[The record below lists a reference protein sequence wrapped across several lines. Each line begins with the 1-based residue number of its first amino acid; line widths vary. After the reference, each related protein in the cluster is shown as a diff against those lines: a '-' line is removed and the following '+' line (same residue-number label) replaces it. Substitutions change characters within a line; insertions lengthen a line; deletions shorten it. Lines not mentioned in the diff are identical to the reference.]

1 MVERMKRLL
10 MTLGLSLTLLSPV
23 QAAQVI
29 KKQPTVTP
37 YSLAA
42 MGCMILLECTEGVE
56 QLTVESE
63 IFKSSDFDLF
73 RDEIKAI
80 LVGLDASKV
89 PVYLAPRRYWTPGTI
104 GLYKPDLNRLYINE
118 YLLRDPR
125 EFLGTL
131 RHEGWHA
138 VQDCMAGGISTPF
151 MAQVHQDKEIPDWVI
166 KQTTKTYTA
175 AGMARAIPWES
186 DANWAEEQSNVT
198 AIHLEKCAKGPLWE
212 QVRPTPMTMEW
223 LIGCGWMKPQEGHEV
238 YTANQKSNYCVPGK
252 F

>member
-1 MVERMKRLL
+1 VKKLL
-10 MTLGLSLTLLSPV
+10 AAVTLSLAFLAPV
-23 QAAQVI
+23 QASQVI
-29 KKQPTVTP
+29 KKQPTVAPYTP
-37 YSLAA
+37 SA

-89 PVYLAPRRYWTPGTI
+89 PVYLAPRRYWIPGTI
-104 GLYKPDLNRLYINE
+104 GLYKPDANRLYIND
-118 YLLRDPR
+118 YLLKDPR

-151 MAQVHQDKEIPDWVI
+151 MAQVHQDKEIPDWVV
-166 KQTTKTYTA
+166 KQTTRTYTA

-186 DANWAEEQSNVT
+186 DANWAEEQANVT
-198 AIHLEKCAKGPLWE
+198 AIHLEKCGKGPLWE

-238 YTANQKSNYCVPGK
+238 YTPNQKADNCIPGK
-252 F
+252 I

>member
-1 MVERMKRLL
+1 MKKLL
-10 MTLGLSLTLLSPV
+10 PIATALFLTLPV
-23 QAAQVI
+23 QASQIA
-29 KKQPTVTP
+29 KKQPTVAPYTP
-37 YSLAA
+37 SA

-80 LVGLDASKV
+80 LVGLDANKV
-89 PVYLAPRRYWTPGTI
+89 PVYLAPRRYWIPGTI
-104 GLYKPDLNRLYINE
+104 GLYKPDINRLYIND
-118 YLLRDPR
+118 YLLKDPR

-138 VQDCMAGGISTPF
+138 VQDCMAGGISTSF
-151 MAQVHQDKEIPDWVI
+151 MAQVHQDKEIPNWVI
-166 KQTTKTYTA
+166 KQTTRTYTA

-186 DANWAEEQSNVT
+186 DANWAEEQANVT
-198 AIHLEKCAKGPLWE
+198 AKHLAMCGKGPLWE

-238 YTANQKSNYCVPGK
+238 YTPNKKADFCTPGK
-252 F
+252 I

>member
-1 MVERMKRLL
+1 VKKLL
-10 MTLGLSLTLLSPV
+10 AAVTLSLAFLAPV
-23 QAAQVI
+23 QASQVI
-29 KKQPTVTP
+29 KKQPTVAPYTP
-37 YSLAA
+37 SA

-89 PVYLAPRRYWTPGTI
+89 PVYLASRRYWIPGTI
-104 GLYKPDLNRLYINE
+104 GLYKPDANRLYIND
-118 YLLRDPR
+118 YLLKDPR

-151 MAQVHQDKEIPDWVI
+151 MAQVHQDKEIPDWVV
-166 KQTTKTYTA
+166 KQTTRTYTA

-186 DANWAEEQSNVT
+186 DANWAEEQANVT

-238 YTANQKSNYCVPGK
+238 YTPNQKADNCIPGK
-252 F
+252 I

>member
-1 MVERMKRLL
+1 VKKLL
-10 MTLGLSLTLLSPV
+10 AAVTLSLAFLAPV
-23 QAAQVI
+23 QASQVI
-29 KKQPTVTP
+29 KKQPTVAPYTP
-37 YSLAA
+37 SA

-89 PVYLAPRRYWTPGTI
+89 PVYLAPRRYWIPGTI
-104 GLYKPDLNRLYINE
+104 GLYKPDANRLYIND
-118 YLLRDPR
+118 YLLKDPR

-151 MAQVHQDKEIPDWVI
+151 MAQVHQDKEIPDWVV
-166 KQTTKTYTA
+166 KQTTRTYTA

-186 DANWAEEQSNVT
+186 DANWAEEQANVT

-238 YTANQKSNYCVPGK
+238 YTPNQKADNCIPGK
-252 F
+252 I